1 MALSLYRNIIQQLEK
16 LDDGMSDVEKQFQP
30 TLQQIA
36 ANNRTSAL
44 NLLQYL
50 WLRKQDIT
58 KLQASLHRLG
68 LSSIASSESHIHR
81 QIQEVLLR
89 LGSML
94 KKEDLANCTVA
105 KARVLMNKRSAALFG
120 KEDEKRP
127 LNLMITLD
135 SREATNVE
143 YLSDLLQNGMRIA
156 RINCAHDN
164 EKVWKQMIQA
174 LKKAQRHTQL
184 TCKIYM
190 DLAGPKFRVMLKGKG
205 KENGKM
211 DIELLDLITL
221 YEPHIKCPPNERAIA
236 CHQKGVVEKL
246 SEGSLI
252 LIDDGMI
259 EAIVQTTGKNKAII
273 RITRISGKS
282 VIKAGKGINFPQNLI
297 DVRALTNDDL
307 SSLPIVVKLAHM
319 VGYSFVRHPSDIAFL
334 RKKLHELKGLKKGPD
349 LILKIET
356 PEAVKLLPQLLLEA
370 MKEGVFGVM
379 IARGDLAVE
388 IGFERLSEIQEEI
401 LWLCEAA
408 HTPVIWATQVLEQ
421 LNKTGIASRSEI
433 TDAYKA
439 SQAECIMV
447 NKGNYLNEV
456 MQTLQNVAKR
466 SRRHHLKKGY
476 SLPPLKIAANFFKNA

>member
-1 MALSLYRNIIQQLEK
+1 MCEVA
-16 LDDGMSDVEKQFQP
+16 KQFQP
-30 TLQQIA
+30 TLLHLPA
-36 ANNRTSAL
+36 YNKVSAL

-89 LGSML
+89 LGSSL
-94 KKEDLANCTVA
+94 KKEDLADCTVA
-105 KARVLMNKRSAALFG
+105 KARVLLKKRSAALFG
-120 KEDEKRP
+120 KEEEKRP

-135 SREATNVE
+135 SQEAKKVD
-143 YLSDLLQNGMRIA
+143 YLSALLQNGMRIA

-164 EKVWKQMIQA
+164 EKVWKQMIQS
-174 LKKAQRHTQL
+174 LKKAQQQTQL

-205 KENGKM
+205 QENGKM
-211 DIELLDLITL
+211 DIALFDLITL
-221 YEPHIKCPPNERAIA
+221 YEPHIPCPTNERAIA
-236 CHQKGVVEKL
+236 CHQQGVVEKL
-246 SEGSLI
+246 GEGSLI

-259 EAIVQTTGKNKAII
+259 EATVQTTGKYKAII

-282 VIKAGKGINFPQNLI
+282 AIKAGKGINFPQTLI
-297 DVRALTNDDL
+297 NAQALTDDDL
-307 SSLPIVVKLAHM
+307 SSLPTVVKFAHM
-319 VGYSFVRHPSDIAFL
+319 VGYSFVRHPSDIAYL
-334 RKKLHELKGLKKGPD
+334 RKKLQELKGLKKGPD

-356 PEAVKLLPQLLLEA
+356 PESVKLLPHLLMEA
-370 MKEGVFGVM
+370 MKDGVFGVM

-447 NKGNYLNEV
+447 NKGNHLDKV

-466 SRRHHLKKGY
+466 SRRHHLKKSY
-476 SLPPLKIAANFFKNA
+476 SLPPLKIAANFFKNS